1 MAISAQVY
9 SAVRVIESSLER
21 YKQVGVYLGPAVVD
35 GKEVEGESTVK
46 FENEVPGG
54 PQVVET
60 FEDAW
65 LEPVV

>member
-1 MAISAQVY
+1 MAIKAQVY
-9 SAVRVIESSLER
+9 SAVRVVEPSLER
-21 YKQVGVYLGPAVVD
+21 HKQIGVFLGPAIVD

-46 FENEVPGG
+46 FESEVPGG
-54 PQVVET
+54 AQVIET

>member
-9 SAVRVIESSLER
+9 SAVRVVDESLER
-21 YKQVGVYLGPAVVD
+21 NGEIGVFLGPAVVD
-35 GKEVEGESTVK
+35 GKEVPGESTVK

-60 FEDAW
+60 FEDGS
-65 LEPVV
+65 LVPVV

>member
-1 MAISAQVY
+1 MAIPAQVY
-9 SAVRVIESSLER
+9 SAVRVVESSLER
-21 YKQVGVYLGPAVVD
+21 YKQIGVFLGPAIVD

-46 FENEVPGG
+46 FESETPGG
-54 PQVVET
+54 PQVIET

>member
-9 SAVRVIESSLER
+9 SAVRVIEPTLER
-21 YKQVGVYLGPAVVD
+21 YKQVGVYVGPAIVD
-35 GKEVEGESTVK
+35 GKEVPGESDVK
-46 FENEVPGG
+46 FESDVPGG
-54 PQVVET
+54 AQVVES

>member
-9 SAVRVIESSLER
+9 SAVRVIEKTLQR
-21 YKQVGVYLGPAVVD
+21 YKQVGVYLGPAIVD
-35 GKEVEGESTVK
+35 GKEVPGESTVK
-46 FENEVPGG
+46 FESDKPGG
-54 PQVVET
+54 KQVIET